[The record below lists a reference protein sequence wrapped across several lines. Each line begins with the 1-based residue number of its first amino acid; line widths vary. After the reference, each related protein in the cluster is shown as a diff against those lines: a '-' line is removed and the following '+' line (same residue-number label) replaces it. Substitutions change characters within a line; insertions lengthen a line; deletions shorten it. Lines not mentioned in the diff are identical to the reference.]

1 MDAHG
6 DGSSRICVFGA
17 VADQANHP
25 AHVCGIQK
33 DTSRH
38 LDADARGVHART
50 MGKCHARVRTC
61 AELHNIVVV
70 DRIVYFRRAAASDV
84 DVAASLATLEDDDR
98 SRFQ

>member
-1 MDAHG
+1 
-6 DGSSRICVFGA
+6 
-17 VADQANHP
+17 
-25 AHVCGIQK
+25 
-33 DTSRH
+33 
-38 LDADARGVHART
+38 

-98 SRFQ
+98 SRERAP